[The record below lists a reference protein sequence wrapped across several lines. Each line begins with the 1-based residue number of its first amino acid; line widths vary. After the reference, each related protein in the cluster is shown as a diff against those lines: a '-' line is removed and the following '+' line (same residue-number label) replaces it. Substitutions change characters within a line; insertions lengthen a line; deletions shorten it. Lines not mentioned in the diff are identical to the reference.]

1 MKKRIL
7 IALGV
12 VVVIAAVAVGLL
24 LSHTIMFFKHGVV
37 MGGAQE
43 VTLQI
48 EPEELGKLEQLSSL
62 KKANLSATGGFDQ
75 INAWGEAHPDIE
87 VTCTAVLPSDVPVD
101 KGAQVADLTGY
112 SPDAAVQLAQQTLK
126 YATDIKAVKI
136 DSSKWTAEQMSAFRE
151 ACPNI
156 ALRGDSQIGPLNV
169 QLDASEVDLSSASPQ
184 ELAEFAPFA
193 SGMANLKTVNIGDEE
208 GHAKLAG
215 ASAIKQANPNATVNY
230 TFTSFG
236 KRFNINDTT
245 LDFRQV
251 PMNDNGAEVRELM
264 ASMPWVTY
272 LDMDQCGIDD
282 ETMAGIRNDFPNT
295 EVVWRVWFGPG
306 YTCRTDETR
315 IFASNES
322 LGSLSPEND
331 QALKYCNKVKY
342 LDLGHNSDLQ
352 DIWFVSYMPDLEV
365 FICILGGITDI
376 SPLADCPHLEFLEI
390 FSNSVSDLSPLANCH
405 ELKHLNCCNNPGIS
419 DISCLYDIDL
429 ERFWCGYPN
438 SVPQEQF
445 DQYQALHPN
454 CTLRTSVSN
463 PHEDYRGDN
472 PRYLLL
478 REQIGY
484 DGLRFSTPEN
494 DPLYAPIDETSSSSA
509 TSTTTDTTTTGTT
522 ATEDSASTATA
533 TPTTTTTGS
542 GETSSKGAG
551 VTISE
556 TGMPVISI

>member
-1 MKKRIL
+1 MKKGIL
-7 IALGV
+7 IAVGV
-12 VVVIAAVAVGLL
+12 VAVVAVVLVGLVA
-24 LSHTIMFFKHGVV
+24 SQTVIFFRHGMVFS
-37 MGGAQE
+37 GSKE
-43 VTLQI
+43 VTLAV
-48 EPEELGKLEQLSSL
+48 EPDELPKLDSLRSMEKLKVTSSD
-62 KKANLSATGGFDQ
+62 GYDQ
-75 INAWGEAHPDIE
+75 IQAWAQSHPNITVE
-87 VTCTAVLPSDVPVD
+87 FVASLPSNVPVD
-101 KGAQVADLTGY
+101 QSSEVADLTGLDQNAAIELAK
-112 SPDAAVQLAQQTLK
+112 SSLAHSTNIKGIKIDAASWTPESLAALRQ
-126 YATDIKAVKI
+126 
-136 DSSKWTAEQMSAFRE
+136 

-156 ALRGDSQIGPLNV
+156 PLVGSYKVGNIAV
-169 QLDASEVDLSSASPQ
+169 ELDATNIDLQSATVD
-184 ELAEFAPFA
+184 ELEAFAPLVG
-193 SGMANLKTVNIGDEE
+193 GMGNLQTINVGEE
-208 GHAKLAG
+208 QGGHTKLHAV
-215 ASAIKQANPNATVNY
+215 SVMRQANPNVAISY
-230 TFTSFG
+230 AFYAYG
-236 KRFNINDTT
+236 KRFDYNEPT
-245 LDFRQV
+245 LDFRHWPV
-251 PMNDNGAEVRELM
+251 TDGGTEVREVLSLM
-264 ASMPWVTY
+264 PHVTY
-272 LDMDQCGIDD
+272 LDLDTCGLDD
-282 ETMAGIRNDFPNT
+282 ETCAAIRNDFPNT

-306 YTCRTDETR
+306 YTVRTDEER
-315 IFASNES
+315 IFASNEA

-342 LDLGHNSDLQ
+342 LDLGHNSDLR

-463 PHEDYRGDN
+463 PHEDFRGDN

-494 DPLYAPIDETSSSSA
+494 DPLWEGPLEG
-509 TSTTTDTTTTGTT
+509 TST
-522 ATEDSASTATA
+522 EQ
-533 TPTTTTTGS
+533 
-542 GETSSKGAG
+542 
-551 VTISE
+551 V
-556 TGMPVISI
+556 